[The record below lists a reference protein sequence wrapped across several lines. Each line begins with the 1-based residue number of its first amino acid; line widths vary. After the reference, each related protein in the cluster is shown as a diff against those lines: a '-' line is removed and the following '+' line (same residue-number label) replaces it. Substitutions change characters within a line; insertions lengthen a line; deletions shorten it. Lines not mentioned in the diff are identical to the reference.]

1 MKLPA
6 SISINLILAKN
17 IMNKTNIDSEKIK
30 KLLEHNVEEVIVKKD
45 LERKLKS
52 GKKLRIKLG
61 CDPSRP
67 DLHLGHSIV
76 LRKLKEFQD
85 IGHQVVF
92 IIGDYT
98 GMIGDPSGKSKTR
111 PALSSEEV
119 KENAKS
125 YFAQVG
131 KILDIKKTEIRYNSE
146 WFSKMN
152 FEEILKLQSKFTVA
166 RILERDDFSK
176 RLKGGIDI
184 SVNEIMYPIMQ
195 AYDSIMIDA
204 DVEIGGTDQK
214 FNMLAGRGL
223 QKKMERLEQNVLTC
237 PLLVGLDGKE
247 KMSKSLDNYIGITEN
262 PNSMFGKIMSI
273 SDDMIFY
280 YFKLLTEVSDLKLKQ
295 IKLDLE
301 DPSKNPRGLKA
312 RLAREIVDIYHPSP
326 LSSISPSS
334 SLSLSASPSPS
345 EKAEEEF
352 NKIFR
357 DKQKPTEMPNYK
369 LQITNYKLVDLLV
382 EIKLASSKGNAR
394 RLVQQGGVRIDDV
407 VQKDFEKNIEVKNG
421 MVVQVG
427 KRKFVKIN
435 C

>member
-1 MKLPA
+1 
-6 SISINLILAKN
+6 
-17 IMNKTNIDSEKIK
+17 MNNKIK
-30 KLLEHNVEEVIVKKD
+30 NLLTHNAEEVIIKTD
-45 LERKLKS
+45 LEKKLNS

-76 LRKLKEFQD
+76 LKKLKEFQD
-85 IGHQVVF
+85 LGHQVVF

-111 PALSSEEV
+111 PALSSKEV
-119 KENAKS
+119 KKNAKS

-146 WFSKMN
+146 WFSKLN
-152 FEEILKLQSKFTVA
+152 FEDTLKLLSFFTVA

-184 SVNEIMYPIMQ
+184 ATSEMLYPVMQ
-195 AYDSIMIDA
+195 AYDSIMIKS

-214 FNMLAGRGL
+214 FNMLAGRDL
-223 QKKMERLEQNVLTC
+223 QRKMNMPEQNVLTT

-247 KMSKSLDNYIGITEN
+247 KMSKSLDNYISITEE

-273 SDDMIFY
+273 SDEMIFY
-280 YFKLLTEVSDLKLKQ
+280 YFKLLTNLSENELTKIESELK
-295 IKLDLE
+295 
-301 DPSKNPRGLKA
+301 DPSKNPRDIKVE
-312 RLAREIVDIYHPSP
+312 LAKNIITIYHDKR
-326 LSSISPSS
+326 
-334 SLSLSASPSPS
+334 SA

-357 DKQKPTEMPNYK
+357 DKKKPTNIESWEP
-369 LQITNYKLVDLLV
+369 QATNYKLVDLLV
-382 EIKLASSKGNAR
+382 KTRLSESTSNAR
-394 RLVQQGGVRIDDV
+394 RLVQQGGVKINDV
-407 VQKDFEKNIEVKNG
+407 VQKDFEKKIEIKDKII
-421 MVVQVG
+421 VQVG
-427 KRKFVKIN
+427 KRRFVKIKIKRKLKKKRKIKMK
-435 C
+435 

>member
-1 MKLPA
+1 
-6 SISINLILAKN
+6 
-17 IMNKTNIDSEKIK
+17 MNKIK
-30 KLLEHNVEEVIVKKD
+30 NLLTHNTEEVIIKTD
-45 LERKLKS
+45 LEKKLNS

-85 IGHQVVF
+85 LEHQVVF

-111 PALSSEEV
+111 PALSKKEV
-119 KENAKS
+119 QKNAES

-131 KILDIKKTEIRYNSE
+131 KILDLKKTEVKYNSE
-146 WFSKMN
+146 WFSKLN
-152 FEEILKLQSKFTVA
+152 FEDILKLTSKFTVA

-176 RLKGGIDI
+176 RLKSGIDI
-184 SVNEIMYPIMQ
+184 AASEIMYPIMQ
-195 AYDSIMIDA
+195 AYDSIMIKA

-214 FNMLAGRGL
+214 FNMLAGRDL
-223 QKKMERLEQNVLTC
+223 QRKMNMPEQNVLTT

-247 KMSKSLDNYIGITEN
+247 KMSKSLDNYIGITEE

-280 YFKLLTEVSDLKLKQ
+280 YFKLLTDTSKDELQQIEIDLK
-295 IKLDLE
+295 DS
-301 DPSKNPRGLKA
+301 SKNPRDIKVQ
-312 RLAREIVDIYHPSP
+312 LAKNIIEIYYNKK
-326 LSSISPSS
+326 
-334 SLSLSASPSPS
+334 SA

-357 DKQKPTEMPNYK
+357 DKEKPSDIKKFKFSAKEGDIRECR
-369 LQITNYKLVDLLV
+369 LLDLL
-382 EIKLASSKGNAR
+382 IKTKLASSKSDAR

-407 VQKDFEKNIEVKNG
+407 VQKDFDKNIKVKNG
-421 MVVQVG
+421 MIIQVG
-427 KRKFVKIN
+427 KRNFVKIIK
-435 C
+435 